1 MEEARALLD
10 AGNLSGA
17 IEAALKIVK
26 AKPTD
31 VQARI
36 FLFELS
42 CFSGD
47 WARAERQL
55 DAIGHQDIN
64 AAVGS
69 LIYRQCLEVEKKREK
84 LFSDGLM
91 PEFIAPPPQ
100 YVMEMIYAINR
111 IREGNIGE
119 AREVLDKV
127 EEDRPAFACQ
137 INGEEVE
144 DFRDYNDV
152 TFAILEVII
161 KDTYIWLP
169 IEQIEKLTISKP
181 KTLRDLF
188 WLQAEFET
196 TNGTKGELH
205 IPTLYANS
213 YRHEDDQV
221 KLGRMTDWR
230 DLGKDLYIGEGAR
243 RFWMNGQD
251 RSILEINKIEFA
263 PTEE

>member
-1 MEEARALLD
+1 MEKARTLL
-10 AGNLSGA
+10 AEGNLSGA
-17 IEAALKIVK
+17 IDAALQVVK

-31 VQARI
+31 VTARI

-47 WARAERQL
+47 WSRAERQL
-55 DAIGHQDIN
+55 DAIGHQEVN
-64 AAVGS
+64 AMIGS

-84 LFSDGLM
+84 LFSDGVM
-91 PEFIAPPPQ
+91 PEFIFPPPQ
-100 YVMEMIYAINR
+100 YVMESIYAINR
-111 IREGNIGE
+111 IREGNIAE

-127 EEDRPAFACQ
+127 EEDRPAFACK

-152 TFAILEVII
+152 TSTVLEVII

-169 IEQIEKLTISKP
+169 LEQIEKITISEP
-181 KTLRDLF
+181 KSLRDLF
-188 WLQAEFET
+188 WLHAEMKT
-196 TNGTKGELH
+196 TSGTNGEIM

-213 YRHEDDQV
+213 YRHENDQV

-230 DLGKDLYIGEGAR
+230 DLGNDLYIGEGMKS
-243 RFWMNGQD
+243 FWINGKD
-251 RSILEINKIEFA
+251 RPILEIKEIVFSES
-263 PTEE
+263 E